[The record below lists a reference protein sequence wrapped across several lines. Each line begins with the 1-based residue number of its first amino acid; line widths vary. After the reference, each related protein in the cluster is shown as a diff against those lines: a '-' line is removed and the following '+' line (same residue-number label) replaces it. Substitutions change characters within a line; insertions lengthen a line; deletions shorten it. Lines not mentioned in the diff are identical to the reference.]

1 MFAFSWFF
9 PLTFL
14 SCSSPHLRFER
25 YPFPIP
31 FEEFLV
37 LYPNFYF
44 LVFCGFVRTIL
55 LVIFLTTMF
64 SMFLYLQ
71 LCAIFI
77 WEYIPILYILFH
89 IHKRGLFV
97 LGMLRIVT
105 CSICYALFFL
115 SISSIQYPLPVLLIF
130 YPQSFI
136 SFTSLLVSRF
146 TTNLLVAVKYLLL
159 NYSIVRFLTSIPLV
173 SLVERVHLSRLYV
186 LPPSFIYLSPLFY
199 PHFNPFTFFLDSCFR
214 SHVCRIFHSFSYLH

>member
-31 FEEFLV
+31 FGKFLV

-44 LVFCGFVRTIL
+44 LVFCRFIRSIL

-64 SMFLYLQ
+64 YMFLYLQ

-97 LGMLRIVT
+97 LGMLRIA
-105 CSICYALFFL
+105 IFFL
-115 SISSIQYPLPVLLIF
+115 SISSIQYPLPVPSIF

-146 TTNLLVAVKYLLL
+146 TTNVLVAVKYLLL
-159 NYSIVRFLTSIPLV
+159 NYSIVQFLTSIPLI
-173 SLVERVHLSRLYV
+173 SLVECVHLSRLYA
-186 LPPSFIYLSPLFY
+186 LPLSFIYLSPLFY
-199 PHFNPFTFFLDSCFR
+199 PDFNHFTFFF
-214 SHVCRIFHSFSYLH
+214 

>member
-1 MFAFSWFF
+1 MPRSSSFLTYINRASRGLFAFSWFF

-14 SCSSPHLRFER
+14 SCSLPHLRFER

-31 FEEFLV
+31 FGEFLV

-44 LVFCGFVRTIL
+44 LAFCGFIQSIL

-64 SMFLYLQ
+64 YMWYLTYHQ

-89 IHKRGLFV
+89 IHKRELFV

-105 CSICYALFFL
+105 CSICYTLFFIYFL
-115 SISSIQYPLPVLLIF
+115 HSVSFTSSSYFL
-130 YPQSFI
+130 PQSFI
-136 SFTSLLVSRF
+136 SLTSLLVSRF
-146 TTNLLVAVKYLLL
+146 TTNVLVAVKYLLL
-159 NYSIVRFLTSIPLV
+159 NYSIDQFLTSIPLI
-173 SLVERVHLSRLYV
+173 SLVECVHLSQLYV
-186 LPPSFIYLSPLFY
+186 LPPSFIYLSPSFY
-199 PHFNPFTFFLDSCFR
+199 SDFNYFTFF
-214 SHVCRIFHSFSYLH
+214 

>member
-31 FEEFLV
+31 FGEFLV

-44 LVFCGFVRTIL
+44 LVFCGFIRSIL

-64 SMFLYLQ
+64 YMFLYLQ

-89 IHKRGLFV
+89 IHKRGLLV
-97 LGMLRIVT
+97 LGTLRIVT
-105 CSICYALFFL
+105 CSIYYTSFL
-115 SISSIQYPLPVLLIF
+115 SISSIQYPLPVLPIF

-136 SFTSLLVSRF
+136 SFTFLLVSRF
-146 TTNLLVAVKYLLL
+146 TTNVLIAVKYLLL
-159 NYSIVRFLTSIPLV
+159 NYSIVQFLTSIPLI
-173 SLVERVHLSRLYV
+173 SLVECVHLS
-186 LPPSFIYLSPLFY
+186 
-199 PHFNPFTFFLDSCFR
+199 
-214 SHVCRIFHSFSYLH
+214 